1 MSLALSPSNLKVY
14 RDILG
19 LVWRHGNREALD
31 AIGIGK
37 LVDKVR
43 EDNAPGPADLAKDLE
58 TLGPTYIKIG
68 QILST
73 QLNVLPPAY
82 MEAMARLQDH
92 VEPLA
97 PEVIHRLI
105 EEAFGKPAS
114 EVFAEF
120 DEDPL
125 GSASISQV
133 HRAVTHQGEVVA
145 VKIQRPNAKQ
155 QIARDFD
162 ALAHVAETIDGLTA
176 SRYELEVMLDHTRG
190 QLELELDFNKEA
202 ANLQRMAELLADTPE
217 IRVPRPHLELSSE
230 RVLTMEFIAGD
241 SVAEAAGRLRAGT
254 PEARARERERAR
266 ASSEEQ
272 APREEQARPEGQAPP
287 VEQAPP
293 EEQAGIAATVPPG
306 VTAAAA
312 MSVGTAGIDG
322 AALAQVI
329 FKKYLEHI
337 LVEGFFHGDPHPG
350 NVLLDEENRLVL
362 LDLGMVGRVDPRM
375 RERLLQ
381 LVLGIVDG
389 RGEQVADVALQI
401 GAARKGCDQGSFKRQ
416 ISGLVLAKHEDRI
429 DGLRIGEVVLAIARL
444 CGEERVSLPPVLT
457 TIGKTLLNLDQLGQS
472 LDPRFDPSATIRAHT
487 WPLVIMA
494 TSKALSPTD
503 LIAQGLGVKRF
514 LEVMPARLDRL
525 LENLSREDRGIK
537 IDAIDENR
545 LIAGVEK
552 VANRVSN
559 GVMVASFFIAG
570 ALIMNVRHP
579 GPMLFGMPVL
589 SLLLFSAGV
598 VGMLVILGAIAL
610 LRDRGSKQD

>member
-37 LVDKVR
+37 LVEKVR
-43 EDNAPGPADLAKDLE
+43 DDDAPGPDDLAKDLE
-58 TLGPTYIKIG
+58 KLGPTYIKIG

-73 QLNVLPPAY
+73 QLNVLPPPY

-92 VEPLA
+92 VEPLP
-97 PEVIHRLI
+97 PETIHKLI

-120 DEDPL
+120 DDEPL

-133 HRAVTHQGEVVA
+133 HRAVTHAGELVA
-145 VKIQRPNAKQ
+145 VKIQRPRAKQ

-162 ALAHVAETIDGLTA
+162 ALAHVAETIDGMTHT
-176 SRYELEVMLDHTRG
+176 RYELQVMLDHTRG

-202 ANLQRMAELLADTPE
+202 ANLQRMGELLEDTPE
-217 IRVPRPHLELSSE
+217 IRVPRAYLDLSSE

-241 SVAEAAGRLRAGT
+241 SVADAKERLRAG
-254 PEARARERERAR
+254 EREKRGRLEAVGVRA
-266 ASSEEQ
+266 
-272 APREEQARPEGQAPP
+272 GP
-287 VEQAPP
+287 VG
-293 EEQAGIAATVPPG
+293 AGVA
-306 VTAAAA
+306 VT
-312 MSVGTAGIDG
+312 GD
-322 AALAQVI
+322 ALAVDGPELAQII

-350 NVLLDEENRLVL
+350 NVLLDGENRLVL

-401 GAARKGCDQGSFKRQ
+401 GTARKGCDQASFKRQ

-429 DGLRIGEVVLAIARL
+429 DGLRIGEVVLEIARL

-487 WPLVIMA
+487 WPLVVMA
-494 TSKALSPTD
+494 TSKALAPTD

-545 LIAGVEK
+545 LIAGFEK
-552 VANRVSN
+552 IANRISH
-559 GVMVASFFIAG
+559 GVMVASFFVAG

-579 GPMLFGMPVL
+579 GPMLLELPLL
-589 SLLLFSAGV
+589 SWLMFAAGLLGLAF
-598 VGMLVILGAIAL
+598 LLGATAFL
-610 LRDRGSKQD
+610 TDRKKDEG

>member
-43 EDNAPGPADLAKDLE
+43 EDDAPGPDDLAKDLE
-58 TLGPTYIKIG
+58 KLGPTYIKIG

-92 VEPLA
+92 VEPL
-97 PEVIHRLI
+97 PPPVIHGLI
-105 EEAFGKPAS
+105 EDAFGRPAS
-114 EVFAEF
+114 EVYAEF
-120 DEDPL
+120 DDEPL

-133 HRAVTHQGEVVA
+133 HRAVTHGGEVVA
-145 VKIQRPNAKQ
+145 VKVQRPKAKQ

-162 ALAHVAETIDGLTA
+162 ALAHVAETIDGLTH

-202 ANLQRMAELLADTPE
+202 ANLQRMRELLADTPE
-217 IRVPRPHLELSSE
+217 IRVPRAHLGLSTE

-241 SVAEAAGRLRAGT
+241 TVIDAKDRLRAG
-254 PEARARERERAR
+254 
-266 ASSEEQ
+266 
-272 APREEQARPEGQAPP
+272 RPEDRSTEVREAAVAVGP
-287 VEQAPP
+287 VG
-293 EEQAGIAATVPPG
+293 AGVAVAQERSDAVNGPG
-306 VTAAAA
+306 
-312 MSVGTAGIDG
+312 
-322 AALAQVI
+322 LAQVI

-337 LVEGFFHGDPHPG
+337 LIEGFFHGDPHPG
-350 NVLLDEENRLVL
+350 NVLIDDENRLAL

-381 LVLGIVDG
+381 LVLGIVNG

-401 GAARKGCDQGSFKRQ
+401 GSPRRGCDQEAFKRE

-429 DGLRIGEVVLAIARL
+429 DGLRIGEVVLEIARL
-444 CGEERVSLPPVLT
+444 CGEQRVSLPPVLT
-457 TIGKTLLNLDQLGQS
+457 VIGKTLLNLDQLGQS
-472 LDPRFDPSATIRAHT
+472 LDPRFDPSATIRDHT
-487 WPLVIMA
+487 WPLVGMA
-494 TSKALSPTD
+494 TRKAVEPTD
-503 LIAQGLGVKRF
+503 LIAQALGVKRF
-514 LEVMPARLDRL
+514 LEVAPARLDRL
-525 LENLSREDRGIK
+525 LNNLAREDRGIK

-545 LIAGVEK
+545 LIAGFEK
-552 VANRVSN
+552 IANRISH
-559 GVMVASFFIAG
+559 GVMIASFFVAG

-579 GPMLFGMPVL
+579 GPMLLGLPVL
-589 SLLLFSAGV
+589 SWVLFSAGI
-598 VGMLVILGAIAL
+598 VGLSILLGATAFL
-610 LRDRGSKQD
+610 VDKKKDEG

>member
-254 PEARARERERAR
+254 PEAQARAR
-266 ASSEEQ
+266 ALAQS
-272 APREEQARPEGQAPP
+272 PP
-287 VEQAPP
+287 QTE
-293 EEQAGIAATVPPG
+293 AGIAATVPPG

-312 MSVGTAGIDG
+312 MGLGSPGIDG

-350 NVLLDEENRLVL
+350 NVLLDEQDRLVL

-401 GAARKGCDQGSFKRQ
+401 GAARKGCDQAAFKRQ

-487 WPLVIMA
+487 WPLVVMA

-559 GVMVASFFIAG
+559 GVMVASFFVAG